1 MADNREQSAA
11 WDSEKKLD
19 TEEKSLIGNE
29 AEDRNLTGSTTYVTL
44 PDQSEQS
51 DQGADQGSS
60 KQSQNSGKSSDNKNS
75 DSNRGDKRS

>member
-19 TEEKSLIGNE
+19 NEEKSLIGNE

-44 PDQSEQS
+44 PEQGGDDQ
-51 DQGADQGSS
+51 
-60 KQSQNSGKSSDNKNS
+60 QSQQSQRASGNNSSGKSSS
-75 DSNRGDKRS
+75 ESNHDDRRS